1 MFKAYLLTGTNMG
14 DRQENLRKAAS
25 LIASHCGKLEQQS
38 AIYETAAWG
47 KTDQAAF
54 LNQALLLTTELTS
67 PLLMQELLKIEALMG
82 RERKEKYGPR
92 LIDID
97 ILIFDQEV
105 REEELLRLPH
115 PEMANRR
122 FALAPLADI
131 APELQHPV
139 LKKSILEL
147 LDDCPDPLGVKK
159 FNSSL

>member
-1 MFKAYLLTGTNMG
+1 
-14 DRQENLRKAAS
+14 
-25 LIASHCGKLEQQS
+25 
-38 AIYETAAWG
+38 
-47 KTDQAAF
+47 
-54 LNQALLLTTELTS
+54 
-67 PLLMQELLKIEALMG
+67 MQELLKIESLMG

-105 REEELLRLPH
+105 SQDKNLILPH

-131 APELQHPV
+131 APELQHPI

-147 LDDCPDPLGVKK
+147 LEVCQDTLGVKK